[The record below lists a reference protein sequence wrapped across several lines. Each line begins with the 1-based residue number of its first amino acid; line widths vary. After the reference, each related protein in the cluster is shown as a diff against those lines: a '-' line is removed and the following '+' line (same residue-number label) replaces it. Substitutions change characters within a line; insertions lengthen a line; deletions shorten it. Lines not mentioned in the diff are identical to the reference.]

1 VFDATCQTTK
11 FAYIEELSG
20 GKAWISTD
28 DFVRSS
34 FWRRDRHDL
43 PPLSKNKA
51 LQAPTAVATRALSA
65 LRGGAQSKLMLC
77 DDNHPWVVKFRNNP
91 QHPRVLVNDF
101 VATRMAEAIGLSV
114 PTTGVIEVSE
124 WLVENSPQLRMDY
137 GCKGG
142 LEPCSSGLQFGSR
155 FVGGLMPGHTL
166 DVLPED
172 RLKLVRNIKEF
183 FGMLA
188 FDKWTCNRDG
198 RQVVYQRSAKGR
210 QYKAVFIDQGF
221 CFGTPE
227 WKFIDAPLQG
237 TFALK
242 WVYAGIKQWDDFE
255 PWLTKIEQFDPQ
267 RLWNIAASVP
277 DQWYGGECG
286 ELERLIDVL
295 LKRRN
300 RVRELIDQFRQS
312 DARPF
317 PLWQVKAQTSVRS
330 QTPAKST
337 TRPSKAIGEI
347 AIEPIL
353 SSGSRNSDLPRTHRD
368 SEQLW
373 KHEVTIKMPLH
384 LPPALDQWLARHAL

>member
-1 VFDATCQTTK
+1 
-11 FAYIEELSG
+11 
-20 GKAWISTD
+20 
-28 DFVRSS
+28 
-34 FWRRDRHDL
+34 
-43 PPLSKNKA
+43 
-51 LQAPTAVATRALSA
+51 
-65 LRGGAQSKLMLC
+65 MLC

-91 QHPRVLVNDF
+91 QHPRVLVNDYI
-101 VATRMAEAIGLSV
+101 ATRMAEVIGLSV
-114 PTTGVIEVSE
+114 PQAGVIEVGE
-124 WLVENSPQLRMDY
+124 WLVNNSPQLRMDH
-137 GCKGG
+137 GRKGE
-142 LEPCSSGLQFGSR
+142 LAPCSSGLQFGSR

-166 DVLPED
+166 DVLPEG

-221 CFGTPE
+221 CFGTRE
-227 WKFIDAPLQG
+227 WKFVDTPLQG
-237 TFALK
+237 TFVLK
-242 WVYAGIKQWDDFE
+242 WVYAGIKHWDDFE

-277 DQWYGGECG
+277 DQWYDGECG
-286 ELERLIDVL
+286 EFERLIDVL
-295 LKRRN
+295 LTRRN

-317 PLWQVKAQTSVRS
+317 PLWQIKAQTAVKS
-330 QTPAKST
+330 QTPPRTA
-337 TRPSKAIGEI
+337 TRSCKAIGQI
-347 AIEPIL
+347 AVEPIL

-373 KHEVTIKMPLH
+373 KHDETLKVPSHM
-384 LPPALDQWLARHAL
+384 PPALDRWLACHAF